1 MAISAG
7 EVRVN
12 NQLLTEPYIASLP
25 AYEGSWQVPAD
36 QLFVLGDNRN
46 RSSDS
51 HIWGFVPMESV
62 VGRAVVIYWPLGSV
76 RILSHDDIA
85 QAYP

>member
-1 MAISAG
+1 L
-7 EVRVN
+7 N
-12 NQLLTEPYIASLP
+12 EPYLTSLP
-25 AYEGSWQVPAD
+25 AYDGAWDVPE
-36 QLFVLGDNRN
+36 QMLFVLGDNRN

-51 HIWGFVPMESV
+51 HLWGFVPMESV
-62 VGRAVVIYWPLGSV
+62 VGRAVVIYWPLNSI